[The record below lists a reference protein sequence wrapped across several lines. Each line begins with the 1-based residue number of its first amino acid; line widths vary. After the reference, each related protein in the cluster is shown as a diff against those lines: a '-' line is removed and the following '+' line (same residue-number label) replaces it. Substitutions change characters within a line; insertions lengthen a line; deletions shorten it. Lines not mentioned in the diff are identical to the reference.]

1 MAKKVI
7 GYQLQDRAACEV
19 PKGLWDFQIFEDPE
33 DARRYLYTKV
43 DERDRSR
50 FLIYIIREGDIEEPS
65 IIKMDE
71 V

>member
-1 MAKKVI
+1 MAKKII
-7 GYQLQDRAACEV
+7 GYQLQDRVACEV

-33 DARRYLYTKV
+33 MARQYLYTKV

-50 FLIYIIREGDIEEPS
+50 FLIYTIREGDIEEPT

>member
-19 PKGLWDFQIFEDPE
+19 PQGLWDFQIFEDPE

-50 FLIYIIREGDIEEPS
+50 FLIYTIREGDIEEPAVIHS
-65 IIKMDE
+65 EDF
-71 V
+71 